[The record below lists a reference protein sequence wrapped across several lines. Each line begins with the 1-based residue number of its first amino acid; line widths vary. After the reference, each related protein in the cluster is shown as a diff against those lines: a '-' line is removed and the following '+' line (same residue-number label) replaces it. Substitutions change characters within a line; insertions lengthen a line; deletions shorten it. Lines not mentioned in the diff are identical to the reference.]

1 MSQLFR
7 NRAEAGRGLALLM
20 EKYRGPR
27 TLVLGLPRGGVM
39 VAAAV
44 ARDLGSEL
52 SVIISRKIGAP
63 DNPEYALGA
72 VAEGG
77 GVVINEPEVATLGL
91 TSVWLEAE
99 IRHQEEEIARRI
111 ELYRLGA
118 PLPVSRDR
126 PVIVVDDG
134 VATGLTMLA
143 ALRTLRNQG
152 ALAVVMATPVIPPA
166 TLERLRPECDE
177 AIVIAAPDPFYAVGM
192 FYQDFEQVGDDE
204 VIQTLTTSHQRAA

>member
-7 NRAEAGRGLALLM
+7 DRAEAGRDLAVLL
-20 EKYRGPR
+20 EKYRGPG
-27 TLVLGLPRGGVM
+27 TLVLGLPRGGVV

-44 ARDLGSEL
+44 ARDLDCEQ

-77 GVVINEPEVATLGL
+77 GVAINESEVAAIGL

-111 ELYRLGA
+111 ELYRSGA
-118 PLPVSRDR
+118 PLPVIRDR

-152 ALAVVMATPVIPPA
+152 ARVVVMATPVIPPT
-166 TLERLRPECDE
+166 TLDRLRPECDE
-177 AIVIAAPDPFYAVGM
+177 AVFICAPEPFYAVGM
-192 FYQDFEQVGDDE
+192 FYEDFEQVEDDE
-204 VIQTLTTSHQRAA
+204 VIRLLSTKQPRAA

>member
-7 NRAEAGRGLALLM
+7 NRAEAGRDLARLLD
-20 EKYRGPR
+20 KYRGPG
-27 TLVLGLPRGGVM
+27 TLVLGLPRGGVV

-44 ARDLGSEL
+44 AQDLGCEQ
-52 SVIISRKIGAP
+52 SVIVSRKIGAP

-77 GVVINEPEVATLGL
+77 GAVINEPEVAALGL

-99 IRHQEEEIARRI
+99 IRRQEEEIARRI
-111 ELYRLGA
+111 ELYRFGA
-118 PLPVSRDR
+118 PLPVIRDR

-152 ALAVVMATPVIPPA
+152 ARVVVMATPVIPPM
-166 TLERLRPECDE
+166 TLDRLRPECDE
-177 AIVIAAPDPFYAVGM
+177 AIVIVAPEPFYAVGM
-192 FYQDFEQVGDDE
+192 FYQDFEQVEDDE
-204 VIQTLTTSHQRAA
+204 VIRLLSTRRQCAA